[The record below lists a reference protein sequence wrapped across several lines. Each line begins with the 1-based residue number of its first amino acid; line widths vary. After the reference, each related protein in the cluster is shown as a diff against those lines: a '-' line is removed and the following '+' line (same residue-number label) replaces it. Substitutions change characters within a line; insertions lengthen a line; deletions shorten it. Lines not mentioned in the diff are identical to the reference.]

1 MTDLLLEIE
10 SVTDMDLE
18 RAALVGRA
26 YDAEP
31 ELRQVR
37 VGGDT
42 EYERWGTG

>member
-1 MTDLLLEIE
+1 MTDLLLEIK

-18 RAALVGRA
+18 RGALVGRA

-31 ELRQVR
+31 ELRPVR

-42 EYERWGTG
+42 EYEHWGTG

>member
-26 YDAEP
+26 DDAEP
-31 ELRQVR
+31 ELRPER
-37 VGGDT
+37 VGGVT
-42 EYERWGTG
+42 EYGRWGTG

>member
-18 RAALVGRA
+18 RAALVGRTC
-26 YDAEP
+26 DAEP
-31 ELRQVR
+31 ELRPVR

-42 EYERWGTG
+42 EYKRWDTG

>member
-18 RAALVGRA
+18 RADLVGRA
-26 YDAEP
+26 CDAEP
-31 ELRQVR
+31 ELRPVR

-42 EYERWGTG
+42 EYKRWGTG